1 MAHYCP
7 GLEDK
12 PSICLQCHMDM
23 VVEKNDDVQI
33 NFETDPL
40 TPRIVDNKWLMATGT
55 SLGAD
60 DGIGV
65 ATCFAILADPS
76 LKHGPLEVLITR
88 DEETGMFGA
97 LELEPGLLRSPYLIN
112 VDSEEENALCIG
124 CAGGFTVDCTLPVT
138 RSADPK
144 TAVLRVTLNDSTR
157 QFITEK
163 AGTRI
168 STEGN
173 TVRYEAREES
183 ETTEMHTLLI
193 PRGGEFHMELAD
205 GTQVWLNSESKLT
218 YPARFTGGTREVAM
232 EGEVCFQVAKNEAQP
247 FIVRTGGMAVTV
259 LGTVF
264 NVDAYPDNGRIAT
277 TLVEGKV
284 EIQAGDEKQTLLPDQ
299 QAVLEKGKGI
309 EVKKVYAEDYIS
321 WIGGVFHFTEA
332 SLEEIMQKLSRWY
345 NFEFFFAN
353 ADVKD
358 AHFTLN
364 IRRYENVSD
373 ILSKIEK
380 TGRAHFNINR
390 RTVVVSE

>member
-144 TAVLRVTLNDSTR
+144 TAVLRITLNDFRGGHSGCDIDAGRANPLHVMGRLLTAVNPAIR
-157 QFITEK
+157 VVSIQCGTADNAIPRKCIVEIAVNPDESQQVQSEISRGFDAFRREFQRTEPAAK
-163 AGTRI
+163 LEIEAKPLGETVDETPIDGDASRRLLHFLNVCPFGVQRYSPAVKSDVETSLTCAIAQSSPREVGFVVSVRSSVSSQLDWTYSRLRCLADLCGMRI
-168 STEGN
+168 S
-173 TVRYEAREES
+173 
-183 ETTEMHTLLI
+183 
-193 PRGGEFHMELAD
+193 PRKAEF
-205 GTQVWLNSESKLT
+205 
-218 YPARFTGGTREVAM
+218 PRFGR
-232 EGEVCFQVAKNEAQP
+232 
-247 FIVRTGGMAVTV
+247 FIG
-259 LGTVF
+259 
-264 NVDAYPDNGRIAT
+264 
-277 TLVEGKV
+277 
-284 EIQAGDEKQTLLPDQ
+284 
-299 QAVLEKGKGI
+299 
-309 EVKKVYAEDYIS
+309 
-321 WIGGVFHFTEA
+321 
-332 SLEEIMQKLSRWY
+332 
-345 NFEFFFAN
+345 
-353 ADVKD
+353 
-358 AHFTLN
+358 
-364 IRRYENVSD
+364 
-373 ILSKIEK
+373 
-380 TGRAHFNINR
+380 
-390 RTVVVSE
+390 

>member
-1 MAHYCP
+1 
-7 GLEDK
+7 
-12 PSICLQCHMDM
+12 MDNLSKRYRIARLI
-23 VVEKNDDVQI
+23 VRQI
-33 NFETDPL
+33 IE
-40 TPRIVDNKWLMATGT
+40 
-55 SLGAD
+55 GAD
-60 DGIGV
+60 APMDKELEEWLAESEDNQREYEDIRRRLREDLRQKEENLAPAAWKKTERRLPKRRTLRRIAQWAAAACV
-65 ATCFAILADPS
+65 IFAMGAGAFLWMQAEEEVPVTVS
-76 LKHGPLEVLITR
+76 TNTKSYQAVLILG
-88 DEETGMFGA
+88 DGE
-97 LELEPGLLRSPYLIN
+97 
-112 VDSEEENALCIG
+112 
-124 CAGGFTVDCTLPVT
+124 
-138 RSADPK
+138 
-144 TAVLRVTLNDSTR
+144 RVTLNDSTR

-173 TVRYEAREES
+173 TVRYEAQEES

-247 FIVRTGGMAVTV
+247 FIVRTGGMAVKV

-380 TGRAHFNINR
+380 TGRAHFNING

>member
-1 MAHYCP
+1 
-7 GLEDK
+7 
-12 PSICLQCHMDM
+12 MDNLSKRYRIARLI
-23 VVEKNDDVQI
+23 VRQI
-33 NFETDPL
+33 IE
-40 TPRIVDNKWLMATGT
+40 
-55 SLGAD
+55 GAD
-60 DGIGV
+60 TPMD
-65 ATCFAILADPS
+65 
-76 LKHGPLEVLITR
+76 K
-88 DEETGMFGA
+88 
-97 LELEPGLLRSPYLIN
+97 ELEEWLAESEDNQREYEDIRRRLREDLRQKEENLAPAAWKKAERRLPKRRTLRRIAQWAAAAC
-112 VDSEEENALCIG
+112 VIFAMGAGAFLWMQAEEE
-124 CAGGFTVDCTLPVT
+124 LPVT
-138 RSADPK
+138 VSMNTK
-144 TAVLRVTLNDSTR
+144 SYQAVLILGDGERVTLNDSTR

-380 TGRAHFNINR
+380 TGRAHFNING

>member
-1 MAHYCP
+1 
-7 GLEDK
+7 
-12 PSICLQCHMDM
+12 MDNLSKRYRIARLI
-23 VVEKNDDVQI
+23 VRQI
-33 NFETDPL
+33 IE
-40 TPRIVDNKWLMATGT
+40 
-55 SLGAD
+55 GAD
-60 DGIGV
+60 APMDKELEEWLAASEDNQREYEDIRRRLREDLRQKEESLAPAAWKKTERRLPKRRTLRRIAQWAAAACV
-65 ATCFAILADPS
+65 IFAMGAGAFLWLQAEEEVPVTVS
-76 LKHGPLEVLITR
+76 TNTKSYQAVLILG
-88 DEETGMFGA
+88 DGE
-97 LELEPGLLRSPYLIN
+97 
-112 VDSEEENALCIG
+112 
-124 CAGGFTVDCTLPVT
+124 
-138 RSADPK
+138 
-144 TAVLRVTLNDSTR
+144 RVTLNDSTR

-173 TVRYEAREES
+173 TVRYEAQEES

-247 FIVRTGGMAVTV
+247 FIVRTGGIAVKV

-380 TGRAHFNINR
+380 TGRAHFNING

>member
-1 MAHYCP
+1 
-7 GLEDK
+7 
-12 PSICLQCHMDM
+12 MDNLSKRYRIARLI
-23 VVEKNDDVQI
+23 VRQI
-33 NFETDPL
+33 IE
-40 TPRIVDNKWLMATGT
+40 
-55 SLGAD
+55 GAD
-60 DGIGV
+60 APMDKELEEWLAESEDNQREYEDIRRRLREDLRQKEESLAPAAWKKTERRLPKRRTLRRIAQWAAAACVIFAMGTGAFLWMQAEEELP
-65 ATCFAILADPS
+65 ATVSTNTKSYQA
-76 LKHGPLEVLITR
+76 VLILG
-88 DEETGMFGA
+88 DGE
-97 LELEPGLLRSPYLIN
+97 
-112 VDSEEENALCIG
+112 
-124 CAGGFTVDCTLPVT
+124 
-138 RSADPK
+138 
-144 TAVLRVTLNDSTR
+144 RVTLNDSTR

-173 TVRYEAREES
+173 TVRYEAQEES

-380 TGRAHFNINR
+380 TGRAHFNING

>member
-1 MAHYCP
+1 
-7 GLEDK
+7 
-12 PSICLQCHMDM
+12 MDNLSKRYRIARLI
-23 VVEKNDDVQI
+23 VRQI
-33 NFETDPL
+33 IE
-40 TPRIVDNKWLMATGT
+40 
-55 SLGAD
+55 GAD
-60 DGIGV
+60 APMDKELEEWLAESEDNQREYEDIRRRLREDLRQKEESLAPAAWKKTERRLPKRRTLRRIAQWAAAACV
-65 ATCFAILADPS
+65 IFAMGAGAFLWLQAEEEVPVTVS
-76 LKHGPLEVLITR
+76 TNTKSYQAVLILG
-88 DEETGMFGA
+88 DGE
-97 LELEPGLLRSPYLIN
+97 
-112 VDSEEENALCIG
+112 
-124 CAGGFTVDCTLPVT
+124 
-138 RSADPK
+138 
-144 TAVLRVTLNDSTR
+144 RVTLNDSTR

-173 TVRYEAREES
+173 TVRYEAQEES

-247 FIVRTGGMAVTV
+247 FIVRTGEMAVTV

-380 TGRAHFNINR
+380 TGRAHFNING

>member
-1 MAHYCP
+1 MDNLSKRYRIARLIVRQIIEGANAP
-7 GLEDK
+7 MDKELEEWLAESEDNQREYEDIRRRLREDLRQK
-12 PSICLQCHMDM
+12 EESLAPAAWKKTERRLP
-23 VVEKNDDVQI
+23 KRR
-33 NFETDPL
+33 TL
-40 TPRIVDNKWLMATGT
+40 RRIAQWAAAACVIFAMGAGAFLWMQAEEELPATVSMNT
-55 SLGAD
+55 KSYQA
-60 DGIGV
+60 
-65 ATCFAILADPS
+65 
-76 LKHGPLEVLITR
+76 VLILG
-88 DEETGMFGA
+88 DGE
-97 LELEPGLLRSPYLIN
+97 
-112 VDSEEENALCIG
+112 
-124 CAGGFTVDCTLPVT
+124 
-138 RSADPK
+138 
-144 TAVLRVTLNDSTR
+144 RVTLNDSTR

-173 TVRYEAREES
+173 TVRYEAQEES

-218 YPARFTGGTREVAM
+218 YPARFMGGTREVAM

-380 TGRAHFNINR
+380 TGRAHFNING
-390 RTVVVSE
+390 RTIVVSE

>member
-1 MAHYCP
+1 
-7 GLEDK
+7 
-12 PSICLQCHMDM
+12 MDNLSKRYRIARLI
-23 VVEKNDDVQI
+23 VRQI
-33 NFETDPL
+33 IE
-40 TPRIVDNKWLMATGT
+40 
-55 SLGAD
+55 GAD
-60 DGIGV
+60 APMDKELEEWLAESEDNQREYEDIRRRLREDLRQKEESLAPAAWKKTERRLPKRRTLRRIAQWAAAACV
-65 ATCFAILADPS
+65 IFAMGAGAFLWLQAEEEVPVTVS
-76 LKHGPLEVLITR
+76 TNTKSYQAVLILG
-88 DEETGMFGA
+88 DGE
-97 LELEPGLLRSPYLIN
+97 
-112 VDSEEENALCIG
+112 
-124 CAGGFTVDCTLPVT
+124 
-138 RSADPK
+138 
-144 TAVLRVTLNDSTR
+144 RVTLNDSTR

-173 TVRYEAREES
+173 TVRYEAQEES

-247 FIVRTGGMAVTV
+247 FIVRTGGMAVKV

-380 TGRAHFNINR
+380 TGRAHFNING

>member
-1 MAHYCP
+1 
-7 GLEDK
+7 
-12 PSICLQCHMDM
+12 MDNLSKRYRIARLI
-23 VVEKNDDVQI
+23 VRQI
-33 NFETDPL
+33 IE
-40 TPRIVDNKWLMATGT
+40 
-55 SLGAD
+55 GAD
-60 DGIGV
+60 APMDKELEEWLAESEDNQREYEDIRRRLREDLRQKEENLAPAAWKKTERRLPKRRTLRRIAQWAAAACV
-65 ATCFAILADPS
+65 IFAMGAGAFLWLQAEEEVPVTVS
-76 LKHGPLEVLITR
+76 TNTKSYQAVLILG
-88 DEETGMFGA
+88 DGE
-97 LELEPGLLRSPYLIN
+97 
-112 VDSEEENALCIG
+112 
-124 CAGGFTVDCTLPVT
+124 
-138 RSADPK
+138 
-144 TAVLRVTLNDSTR
+144 RVTLNDSTR

-173 TVRYEAREES
+173 TVRYEAQEES

-247 FIVRTGGMAVTV
+247 FIVRTGGMAVKV

-380 TGRAHFNINR
+380 TGRAHFNING

>member
-1 MAHYCP
+1 
-7 GLEDK
+7 
-12 PSICLQCHMDM
+12 MDNLSKRYRIARLI
-23 VVEKNDDVQI
+23 VRQI
-33 NFETDPL
+33 IE
-40 TPRIVDNKWLMATGT
+40 
-55 SLGAD
+55 GAD
-60 DGIGV
+60 APMDKELEEWLAESEDNQREYEDIRRRLREDLRQKEESLAPAAWKKTERRLPKRRTLRRIAQWAAAACVIFAMGAGAFLWMQAEEELP
-65 ATCFAILADPS
+65 ATVSMNTKSYQA
-76 LKHGPLEVLITR
+76 VLILG
-88 DEETGMFGA
+88 DGE
-97 LELEPGLLRSPYLIN
+97 
-112 VDSEEENALCIG
+112 
-124 CAGGFTVDCTLPVT
+124 
-138 RSADPK
+138 
-144 TAVLRVTLNDSTR
+144 RVTLNDSTR

-173 TVRYEAREES
+173 TVRYEAQEES

-380 TGRAHFNINR
+380 TGRAHFNING

>member
-1 MAHYCP
+1 MDKE
-7 GLEDK
+7 LEEWLAESEDNQREYEDIRRRLREDLRQK
-12 PSICLQCHMDM
+12 EESLAPAAWKKTERRLP
-23 VVEKNDDVQI
+23 KRR
-33 NFETDPL
+33 TL
-40 TPRIVDNKWLMATGT
+40 RRIAQWAAAACVAFAMGTGAFLWMQAEEEVPVT
-55 SLGAD
+55 VSTNTKSYQA
-60 DGIGV
+60 
-65 ATCFAILADPS
+65 
-76 LKHGPLEVLITR
+76 VLILG
-88 DEETGMFGA
+88 DGE
-97 LELEPGLLRSPYLIN
+97 
-112 VDSEEENALCIG
+112 
-124 CAGGFTVDCTLPVT
+124 
-138 RSADPK
+138 
-144 TAVLRVTLNDSTR
+144 RVTLNDSTR

-173 TVRYEAREES
+173 TVRYEAQEES

-247 FIVRTGGMAVTV
+247 FIVRTGGMAVKV

-309 EVKKVYAEDYIS
+309 EVRKVYAEDYIS

-380 TGRAHFNINR
+380 TGRAHFNING

>member
-1 MAHYCP
+1 
-7 GLEDK
+7 
-12 PSICLQCHMDM
+12 MDNLSKRYRIARLI
-23 VVEKNDDVQI
+23 VRQI
-33 NFETDPL
+33 IE
-40 TPRIVDNKWLMATGT
+40 
-55 SLGAD
+55 GAD
-60 DGIGV
+60 APMDKELEEWLAESEDNQREYEDIRRRLREDLRQKEENLAPAAWKKTERRLPKRRTLRRIAQWAAAACVIFAMGAGAFLWMQAEEELP
-65 ATCFAILADPS
+65 ATVSMNTKSYQA
-76 LKHGPLEVLITR
+76 VLILG
-88 DEETGMFGA
+88 DGE
-97 LELEPGLLRSPYLIN
+97 
-112 VDSEEENALCIG
+112 
-124 CAGGFTVDCTLPVT
+124 
-138 RSADPK
+138 
-144 TAVLRVTLNDSTR
+144 RVTLNDSTR

-173 TVRYEAREES
+173 TVRYEAQEES

-380 TGRAHFNINR
+380 TGRAHFNING

>member
-1 MAHYCP
+1 
-7 GLEDK
+7 
-12 PSICLQCHMDM
+12 MDNLSKRYRIARLI
-23 VVEKNDDVQI
+23 VRQI
-33 NFETDPL
+33 IE
-40 TPRIVDNKWLMATGT
+40 
-55 SLGAD
+55 GAD
-60 DGIGV
+60 APMDKELEEWLAESEDNQREYEDIRRRLREELRQKKESLAPAAWKKTERRLPKRRTLRRIAQWAAAACV
-65 ATCFAILADPS
+65 IFAMGAGAFLWMQAEEEVPVTVS
-76 LKHGPLEVLITR
+76 TNTKSYQAVLILG
-88 DEETGMFGA
+88 DGE
-97 LELEPGLLRSPYLIN
+97 
-112 VDSEEENALCIG
+112 
-124 CAGGFTVDCTLPVT
+124 
-138 RSADPK
+138 
-144 TAVLRVTLNDSTR
+144 RVTLNDSTR

-173 TVRYEAREES
+173 TVRYEAQEES

-218 YPARFTGGTREVAM
+218 YPARFTGRTREVAM

-247 FIVRTGGMAVTV
+247 FIVRTGGMAVKV

-284 EIQAGDEKQTLLPDQ
+284 EIQAEDEKQTLLPDQ

-380 TGRAHFNINR
+380 TGRAHFNING

>member
-1 MAHYCP
+1 
-7 GLEDK
+7 
-12 PSICLQCHMDM
+12 MDNLSKRYRIARLI
-23 VVEKNDDVQI
+23 VRQI
-33 NFETDPL
+33 IE
-40 TPRIVDNKWLMATGT
+40 
-55 SLGAD
+55 GAD
-60 DGIGV
+60 TPMDKELEEWLAESEDNQREYEDIRRRLREDLRQKEESLAPAAWKKTERRLPKRRTLRRIAQWAAAACV
-65 ATCFAILADPS
+65 IFAMGAGAFLWMQAEEEVPVTVS
-76 LKHGPLEVLITR
+76 TNTKSYQAVLILG
-88 DEETGMFGA
+88 DGE
-97 LELEPGLLRSPYLIN
+97 
-112 VDSEEENALCIG
+112 
-124 CAGGFTVDCTLPVT
+124 
-138 RSADPK
+138 
-144 TAVLRVTLNDSTR
+144 RVTLNDSTR

-173 TVRYEAREES
+173 TVRYEAQEES

-380 TGRAHFNINR
+380 TGRAHFNING

>member
-1 MAHYCP
+1 
-7 GLEDK
+7 
-12 PSICLQCHMDM
+12 MDNLSKRYRIARLI
-23 VVEKNDDVQI
+23 VRQI
-33 NFETDPL
+33 IE
-40 TPRIVDNKWLMATGT
+40 
-55 SLGAD
+55 GAD
-60 DGIGV
+60 APMDKELEEWLAESEDNQREYEDIRRRLREDLRQKEESLAPAAWKKTERRLPKRRTLRRIAQWTAAACV
-65 ATCFAILADPS
+65 AFAMGAGAFLWMQAEEELPATVS
-76 LKHGPLEVLITR
+76 TNTKSYQAVLILG
-88 DEETGMFGA
+88 DGE
-97 LELEPGLLRSPYLIN
+97 
-112 VDSEEENALCIG
+112 
-124 CAGGFTVDCTLPVT
+124 
-138 RSADPK
+138 
-144 TAVLRVTLNDSTR
+144 RVTLNDSTR

-173 TVRYEAREES
+173 TVRYEAQEES

-380 TGRAHFNINR
+380 TGRAHFNING

>member
-1 MAHYCP
+1 
-7 GLEDK
+7 
-12 PSICLQCHMDM
+12 MDNLSKRYRIARLI
-23 VVEKNDDVQI
+23 VRQI
-33 NFETDPL
+33 IE
-40 TPRIVDNKWLMATGT
+40 
-55 SLGAD
+55 GAD
-60 DGIGV
+60 APMDKELEEWLAESEDNQREYEDIRRRLREDLRQKEESLAPAAWKKTERRLPKRRTLRRIAQWAAAACV
-65 ATCFAILADPS
+65 AFAMGAGAFLWMQAEEEVPVTVS
-76 LKHGPLEVLITR
+76 TNTKSYQAVLILG
-88 DEETGMFGA
+88 DGE
-97 LELEPGLLRSPYLIN
+97 
-112 VDSEEENALCIG
+112 
-124 CAGGFTVDCTLPVT
+124 
-138 RSADPK
+138 
-144 TAVLRVTLNDSTR
+144 RVTLNDSTR

-173 TVRYEAREES
+173 TVRYEAQEES

-247 FIVRTGGMAVTV
+247 FIVRTGGMAVKV

-299 QAVLEKGKGI
+299 QAILEKGKGI

-380 TGRAHFNINR
+380 TGRAHFNING

>member
-1 MAHYCP
+1 
-7 GLEDK
+7 
-12 PSICLQCHMDM
+12 MDNLSKRYRIARLI
-23 VVEKNDDVQI
+23 VRQI
-33 NFETDPL
+33 IE
-40 TPRIVDNKWLMATGT
+40 
-55 SLGAD
+55 GAD
-60 DGIGV
+60 TPMDKELEEWLAESEDNQREYEDIRRRLREELRQKKESLAPAAWKKTERRLPKRRTLRRIAQWAAAACV
-65 ATCFAILADPS
+65 IFAMGAGAFLWMQAEEEVPVTVS
-76 LKHGPLEVLITR
+76 TNTKSYQAVLILG
-88 DEETGMFGA
+88 DGE
-97 LELEPGLLRSPYLIN
+97 
-112 VDSEEENALCIG
+112 
-124 CAGGFTVDCTLPVT
+124 
-138 RSADPK
+138 
-144 TAVLRVTLNDSTR
+144 RVTLNDSTR

-173 TVRYEAREES
+173 TVRYEAQEES

-218 YPARFTGGTREVAM
+218 YPARFTGRTREVAM

-247 FIVRTGGMAVTV
+247 FIVRTGGMAVKV

-380 TGRAHFNINR
+380 TGRAHFNING

>member
-1 MAHYCP
+1 
-7 GLEDK
+7 
-12 PSICLQCHMDM
+12 MDNLSKRYRIARLI
-23 VVEKNDDVQI
+23 VRQI
-33 NFETDPL
+33 IE
-40 TPRIVDNKWLMATGT
+40 
-55 SLGAD
+55 GAD
-60 DGIGV
+60 TPMDKELEEWLAESEDNQREYEDIRRRLREELRQKKESLAPAAWKKTERRLPKRRTLRRIAQWAAAACV
-65 ATCFAILADPS
+65 IFAMGAGAFLWMQAEEEVPVTVS
-76 LKHGPLEVLITR
+76 TNTKSYQAVLILG
-88 DEETGMFGA
+88 DGE
-97 LELEPGLLRSPYLIN
+97 
-112 VDSEEENALCIG
+112 
-124 CAGGFTVDCTLPVT
+124 
-138 RSADPK
+138 
-144 TAVLRVTLNDSTR
+144 RVTLNDSTR

-173 TVRYEAREES
+173 TVRYEAQEES

-218 YPARFTGGTREVAM
+218 YPARFTGRTREVAM

-247 FIVRTGGMAVTV
+247 FIVRTGGMAVKV

-284 EIQAGDEKQTLLPDQ
+284 EIQAEDEKQTLLPDQ

-380 TGRAHFNINR
+380 TGRAHFNING

>member
-1 MAHYCP
+1 MDNLSKRYRIARLIVRQIIEGADAP
-7 GLEDK
+7 MDKELEEWLAESEDNQREYEDIRRRLREDLRQK
-12 PSICLQCHMDM
+12 EESLAPAAWKKTERRLP
-23 VVEKNDDVQI
+23 KRR
-33 NFETDPL
+33 TL
-40 TPRIVDNKWLMATGT
+40 RRIAQWAAAACVAFAMGT
-55 SLGAD
+55 SAFLWMQAEEELP
-60 DGIGV
+60 
-65 ATCFAILADPS
+65 ATVSTNTKSYQA
-76 LKHGPLEVLITR
+76 VLILG
-88 DEETGMFGA
+88 DGE
-97 LELEPGLLRSPYLIN
+97 
-112 VDSEEENALCIG
+112 
-124 CAGGFTVDCTLPVT
+124 
-138 RSADPK
+138 
-144 TAVLRVTLNDSTR
+144 RVTLNDSTR

-173 TVRYEAREES
+173 TVRYEAQEES

-247 FIVRTGGMAVTV
+247 FIVRTGGMAVKV

-380 TGRAHFNINR
+380 TGRAHFNING

>member
-1 MAHYCP
+1 
-7 GLEDK
+7 
-12 PSICLQCHMDM
+12 MDNLSKRYRIARLI
-23 VVEKNDDVQI
+23 VRQI
-33 NFETDPL
+33 IE
-40 TPRIVDNKWLMATGT
+40 
-55 SLGAD
+55 GAD
-60 DGIGV
+60 APMDKELEEWLAESEDNQREYEDIRRRLREDLRQKEESLAPAAWKKTERRLPKRRTLRRIAQWAAAACV
-65 ATCFAILADPS
+65 AFAMGTGAFLWMQAEEELPATVS
-76 LKHGPLEVLITR
+76 TNTKSYQAVLILG
-88 DEETGMFGA
+88 DGE
-97 LELEPGLLRSPYLIN
+97 
-112 VDSEEENALCIG
+112 
-124 CAGGFTVDCTLPVT
+124 
-138 RSADPK
+138 
-144 TAVLRVTLNDSTR
+144 RVTLNDSTR

-173 TVRYEAREES
+173 TVRYEAQEES

-247 FIVRTGGMAVTV
+247 FIVRTGGMAVKV

-380 TGRAHFNINR
+380 TGRAHFNING

>member
-1 MAHYCP
+1 
-7 GLEDK
+7 
-12 PSICLQCHMDM
+12 MDNLSKRYRIARLI
-23 VVEKNDDVQI
+23 VRQI
-33 NFETDPL
+33 IE
-40 TPRIVDNKWLMATGT
+40 
-55 SLGAD
+55 GAD
-60 DGIGV
+60 APMDKELEEWLAESEDNQREYEDIRRRLREDLRQKEENLAPAAWKKTERRLPKRRTLRRIAQWAAAACV
-65 ATCFAILADPS
+65 IFAMGAGAFLWLQAEEEVPVTVS
-76 LKHGPLEVLITR
+76 TNTKSYQAVLILG
-88 DEETGMFGA
+88 DGE
-97 LELEPGLLRSPYLIN
+97 
-112 VDSEEENALCIG
+112 
-124 CAGGFTVDCTLPVT
+124 
-138 RSADPK
+138 
-144 TAVLRVTLNDSTR
+144 RVTLNDSTR

-173 TVRYEAREES
+173 TVRYEAQEES

-247 FIVRTGGMAVTV
+247 FIVRTGGIAVKV

-380 TGRAHFNINR
+380 TGRAHFNING

>member
-1 MAHYCP
+1 
-7 GLEDK
+7 
-12 PSICLQCHMDM
+12 MDNLSKRYRIARLI
-23 VVEKNDDVQI
+23 VRQI
-33 NFETDPL
+33 IE
-40 TPRIVDNKWLMATGT
+40 
-55 SLGAD
+55 GAD
-60 DGIGV
+60 APMDKELEEWLAESEDNQREYEDIRRRLREDLRQKEESLAPAAWKKTERRLPKRRTLRRIAQWAAAACV
-65 ATCFAILADPS
+65 AFAMGTGAFLWMQAEEELPATVS
-76 LKHGPLEVLITR
+76 TNTKSYQAVLILG
-88 DEETGMFGA
+88 DGE
-97 LELEPGLLRSPYLIN
+97 
-112 VDSEEENALCIG
+112 
-124 CAGGFTVDCTLPVT
+124 
-138 RSADPK
+138 
-144 TAVLRVTLNDSTR
+144 RVTLNDSTR

-173 TVRYEAREES
+173 TVRYEAQEES

-259 LGTVF
+259 LGTV
-264 NVDAYPDNGRIAT
+264 
-277 TLVEGKV
+277 
-284 EIQAGDEKQTLLPDQ
+284 DEKQTLLPDQ

-380 TGRAHFNINR
+380 TGRAHFNING

>member
-1 MAHYCP
+1 
-7 GLEDK
+7 
-12 PSICLQCHMDM
+12 MDNLSKRYRIARLI
-23 VVEKNDDVQI
+23 VRQI
-33 NFETDPL
+33 IE
-40 TPRIVDNKWLMATGT
+40 
-55 SLGAD
+55 GAD
-60 DGIGV
+60 TPMDKELEEWLAESEDNQREYEDIRRRLREELRQKKESLAPAAWKKTERRLPKRRTLRRIAQWAAAACVIFAMGAGAFLWMQAEEELP
-65 ATCFAILADPS
+65 ATVSTNTKSYQA
-76 LKHGPLEVLITR
+76 VLILG
-88 DEETGMFGA
+88 DGE
-97 LELEPGLLRSPYLIN
+97 
-112 VDSEEENALCIG
+112 
-124 CAGGFTVDCTLPVT
+124 
-138 RSADPK
+138 
-144 TAVLRVTLNDSTR
+144 RVTLNDSTR

-173 TVRYEAREES
+173 TVRYEAQEES

-247 FIVRTGGMAVTV
+247 FIVRTGGMAVKV

-309 EVKKVYAEDYIS
+309 EVRKVYAEDYIS

-380 TGRAHFNINR
+380 TGRAHFNING

>member
-1 MAHYCP
+1 MDNLSKRYRIARLIVRQIIEGADTP
-7 GLEDK
+7 MDKELEDWLAESEDNQREYEDIRRRLREELRQK
-12 PSICLQCHMDM
+12 KESLAPAAWKKTERRLP
-23 VVEKNDDVQI
+23 KRR
-33 NFETDPL
+33 TL
-40 TPRIVDNKWLMATGT
+40 RRIAQWAAAACVAFAMGTGAFLWMQAEEELPATVST
-55 SLGAD
+55 NTKSYQA
-60 DGIGV
+60 
-65 ATCFAILADPS
+65 
-76 LKHGPLEVLITR
+76 VLILG
-88 DEETGMFGA
+88 DGE
-97 LELEPGLLRSPYLIN
+97 
-112 VDSEEENALCIG
+112 
-124 CAGGFTVDCTLPVT
+124 
-138 RSADPK
+138 
-144 TAVLRVTLNDSTR
+144 RVTLNDSTR

-173 TVRYEAREES
+173 TVRYEAQEES

-218 YPARFTGGTREVAM
+218 YPARFTGRTREVAM

-247 FIVRTGGMAVTV
+247 FIVRTGGMAVKV

-284 EIQAGDEKQTLLPDQ
+284 EIQAEDEKQTLLPDQ

-380 TGRAHFNINR
+380 TGRAHFNING

>member
-1 MAHYCP
+1 
-7 GLEDK
+7 
-12 PSICLQCHMDM
+12 MDNLSKRYRIARLI
-23 VVEKNDDVQI
+23 VRQI
-33 NFETDPL
+33 IE
-40 TPRIVDNKWLMATGT
+40 
-55 SLGAD
+55 GAD
-60 DGIGV
+60 TPMDKELEEWLAESEDNQREYEDIRRRLREELRQKKESLAPAAWKKTERRLPKRRTLRRIAQWAAAACV
-65 ATCFAILADPS
+65 IFAMGAGAFLWMQAEEEVPVTVS
-76 LKHGPLEVLITR
+76 TNTKSYQAVLILG
-88 DEETGMFGA
+88 DGE
-97 LELEPGLLRSPYLIN
+97 
-112 VDSEEENALCIG
+112 
-124 CAGGFTVDCTLPVT
+124 
-138 RSADPK
+138 
-144 TAVLRVTLNDSTR
+144 RVTLNDSTR

-173 TVRYEAREES
+173 TVRYEAQEES

-218 YPARFTGGTREVAM
+218 YPARFTGRTREVAM

-247 FIVRTGGMAVTV
+247 FIVRTGGMAVKV

-284 EIQAGDEKQTLLPDQ
+284 EIQAEDEKQTLLPDQ

-380 TGRAHFNINR
+380 TGRAHFNING
-390 RTVVVSE
+390 RTVVASE

>member
-1 MAHYCP
+1 
-7 GLEDK
+7 
-12 PSICLQCHMDM
+12 MDNLSKRYRIARLI
-23 VVEKNDDVQI
+23 VRQI
-33 NFETDPL
+33 IE
-40 TPRIVDNKWLMATGT
+40 
-55 SLGAD
+55 GAD
-60 DGIGV
+60 APMDKELEEWLAESEDNQREYEDIRRRLREDLRQKEESLAPAAWKKTERRLPKRRTLRRIAQWAAAACV
-65 ATCFAILADPS
+65 IFAMGAGAFLWMQAEEEVPVTVS
-76 LKHGPLEVLITR
+76 TNTKSYQAVLILG
-88 DEETGMFGA
+88 DGE
-97 LELEPGLLRSPYLIN
+97 
-112 VDSEEENALCIG
+112 
-124 CAGGFTVDCTLPVT
+124 
-138 RSADPK
+138 
-144 TAVLRVTLNDSTR
+144 RVTLNDSTR

-173 TVRYEAREES
+173 TVRYEAQEES

-380 TGRAHFNINR
+380 TGRAHFNING

>member
-1 MAHYCP
+1 
-7 GLEDK
+7 
-12 PSICLQCHMDM
+12 MDNLSKRYRIARLI
-23 VVEKNDDVQI
+23 VRQI
-33 NFETDPL
+33 IE
-40 TPRIVDNKWLMATGT
+40 
-55 SLGAD
+55 GAD
-60 DGIGV
+60 TPMDKELEEWLAESEDNQREYEDIRRRLREDLRQKEESLAPAAWKKTERRLPKRRTLRRIAQWAAAACV
-65 ATCFAILADPS
+65 IFAMGAGAFLWMQAEEEVPVTVS
-76 LKHGPLEVLITR
+76 TNTKSYQAVLILG
-88 DEETGMFGA
+88 DGE
-97 LELEPGLLRSPYLIN
+97 
-112 VDSEEENALCIG
+112 
-124 CAGGFTVDCTLPVT
+124 
-138 RSADPK
+138 
-144 TAVLRVTLNDSTR
+144 RVTLNDSTR

-173 TVRYEAREES
+173 TVRYEAQEES

-218 YPARFTGGTREVAM
+218 YPARFTGRTREVAM

-247 FIVRTGGMAVTV
+247 FIVRTGGMAVKV

-284 EIQAGDEKQTLLPDQ
+284 EIQAEDEKQTLLPDQ

-380 TGRAHFNINR
+380 TGRAHFNING

>member
-1 MAHYCP
+1 
-7 GLEDK
+7 
-12 PSICLQCHMDM
+12 MDNLSKRYRIARLI
-23 VVEKNDDVQI
+23 VRQI
-33 NFETDPL
+33 IE
-40 TPRIVDNKWLMATGT
+40 
-55 SLGAD
+55 GAD
-60 DGIGV
+60 APMDKELEEWLAESEDNQREYEDIRRRLREDLRQKEESLAPAAWKKTERRLPKRRTLRRIAQWAAAACVIFAMGAGAFLWMQAEEELP
-65 ATCFAILADPS
+65 ATVSTNTKSYQA
-76 LKHGPLEVLITR
+76 VLILG
-88 DEETGMFGA
+88 DGE
-97 LELEPGLLRSPYLIN
+97 
-112 VDSEEENALCIG
+112 
-124 CAGGFTVDCTLPVT
+124 
-138 RSADPK
+138 
-144 TAVLRVTLNDSTR
+144 RVTLNDSTR

-173 TVRYEAREES
+173 TVRYEAQEES

-247 FIVRTGGMAVTV
+247 FIVRTGGMAVKV

-380 TGRAHFNINR
+380 TGRAHFNING

>member
-1 MAHYCP
+1 
-7 GLEDK
+7 
-12 PSICLQCHMDM
+12 MDNLSKRYRIARLI
-23 VVEKNDDVQI
+23 VRQI
-33 NFETDPL
+33 IE
-40 TPRIVDNKWLMATGT
+40 
-55 SLGAD
+55 GAD
-60 DGIGV
+60 APMDKELEEWLAESEDNQREYEDIRRRLREELRQKKESLAPAAWKKTERRLPKRRTLRRIAQWAAAACV
-65 ATCFAILADPS
+65 IFAMGAGAFLWLQAEEEVPVTVS
-76 LKHGPLEVLITR
+76 TNTKSYQAVLILG
-88 DEETGMFGA
+88 DGE
-97 LELEPGLLRSPYLIN
+97 
-112 VDSEEENALCIG
+112 
-124 CAGGFTVDCTLPVT
+124 
-138 RSADPK
+138 
-144 TAVLRVTLNDSTR
+144 RVTLNDSTR

-173 TVRYEAREES
+173 TVRYEAQEES

-218 YPARFTGGTREVAM
+218 YPARFTGRTREVAM

-247 FIVRTGGMAVTV
+247 FIVRTGGMAVKV

-284 EIQAGDEKQTLLPDQ
+284 EIQAEDEKQTLLPDQ

-380 TGRAHFNINR
+380 TGRAHFNING

>member
-1 MAHYCP
+1 MDKE
-7 GLEDK
+7 LEEWLAESEDNQREYEDIRRRLREDLRQK
-12 PSICLQCHMDM
+12 EESLAPAAWKKTERRLP
-23 VVEKNDDVQI
+23 KRR
-33 NFETDPL
+33 TL
-40 TPRIVDNKWLMATGT
+40 RRIAQWAAAACVIFAMGTGAFLWMQAEEELPATVST
-55 SLGAD
+55 NTKSYQA
-60 DGIGV
+60 
-65 ATCFAILADPS
+65 
-76 LKHGPLEVLITR
+76 VLILG
-88 DEETGMFGA
+88 DGE
-97 LELEPGLLRSPYLIN
+97 
-112 VDSEEENALCIG
+112 
-124 CAGGFTVDCTLPVT
+124 
-138 RSADPK
+138 
-144 TAVLRVTLNDSTR
+144 RVTLNDSTR

-173 TVRYEAREES
+173 TVRYEAQEES

-232 EGEVCFQVAKNEAQP
+232 EGEICFQVAKNEAQP

-264 NVDAYPDNGRIAT
+264 NIDAYPDNGRIAT

-299 QAVLEKGKGI
+299 QAILEKGKGI

-380 TGRAHFNINR
+380 TGRAHFNING

>member
-1 MAHYCP
+1 
-7 GLEDK
+7 
-12 PSICLQCHMDM
+12 MDNLSKRYRIARLI
-23 VVEKNDDVQI
+23 VRQI
-33 NFETDPL
+33 IE
-40 TPRIVDNKWLMATGT
+40 
-55 SLGAD
+55 GAD
-60 DGIGV
+60 APMDKELEEWLAESEDNQREYEDIRRRLREDLRQKEESLAPAAWKKTERRLPKRRTLRRIAQWAAAACVIFAMGAGAFLWMQAEEELP
-65 ATCFAILADPS
+65 ATVSMNTKSYQA
-76 LKHGPLEVLITR
+76 VLILG
-88 DEETGMFGA
+88 DGE
-97 LELEPGLLRSPYLIN
+97 
-112 VDSEEENALCIG
+112 
-124 CAGGFTVDCTLPVT
+124 
-138 RSADPK
+138 
-144 TAVLRVTLNDSTR
+144 RVTLNDSTR

-173 TVRYEAREES
+173 TVRYEAQEES

-218 YPARFTGGTREVAM
+218 YPARFMGGTREVAM

-247 FIVRTGGMAVTV
+247 FIVRTGGIAVKV

-380 TGRAHFNINR
+380 TGRAHFNING

>member
-1 MAHYCP
+1 
-7 GLEDK
+7 
-12 PSICLQCHMDM
+12 MDNLSKRYRIARLI
-23 VVEKNDDVQI
+23 VRQI
-33 NFETDPL
+33 IE
-40 TPRIVDNKWLMATGT
+40 
-55 SLGAD
+55 GAD
-60 DGIGV
+60 APMDKELEEWLAESEDNQREYEDIRRRLREDLRQKEESLAPAAWKKTERRLPKRRTLRRIAQWAAAACV
-65 ATCFAILADPS
+65 IFAMGAGAFLWMQAEEEVPVTVS
-76 LKHGPLEVLITR
+76 TNTKSYQAVLILG
-88 DEETGMFGA
+88 DGE
-97 LELEPGLLRSPYLIN
+97 
-112 VDSEEENALCIG
+112 
-124 CAGGFTVDCTLPVT
+124 
-138 RSADPK
+138 
-144 TAVLRVTLNDSTR
+144 RVTLNDSTR

-173 TVRYEAREES
+173 TVRYEAQEES

-218 YPARFTGGTREVAM
+218 YPARFTGRTREVAM

-380 TGRAHFNINR
+380 TGRAHFNING

>member
-1 MAHYCP
+1 
-7 GLEDK
+7 
-12 PSICLQCHMDM
+12 MDNLSKRYRIARLI
-23 VVEKNDDVQI
+23 VRQI
-33 NFETDPL
+33 IE
-40 TPRIVDNKWLMATGT
+40 
-55 SLGAD
+55 GAD
-60 DGIGV
+60 APMDKELEEWLAESEDNQREYEDIRRRLREDLRQKEESLAPAAWKKTECRLPKRRTLRRIAQWAAAACV
-65 ATCFAILADPS
+65 AFAMGTGAFLWMQAEEELPATVS
-76 LKHGPLEVLITR
+76 TNTKSYQAVLILG
-88 DEETGMFGA
+88 DGE
-97 LELEPGLLRSPYLIN
+97 
-112 VDSEEENALCIG
+112 
-124 CAGGFTVDCTLPVT
+124 
-138 RSADPK
+138 
-144 TAVLRVTLNDSTR
+144 RVTLNDSTR

-173 TVRYEAREES
+173 TVRYEAQEES

-264 NVDAYPDNGRIAT
+264 NIDAYPDNGRIAT

-309 EVKKVYAEDYIS
+309 EVRKVYAEDYIS

-380 TGRAHFNINR
+380 TGRAHFNING

>member
-1 MAHYCP
+1 
-7 GLEDK
+7 
-12 PSICLQCHMDM
+12 MDNLSKRYRIARLI
-23 VVEKNDDVQI
+23 VRQI
-33 NFETDPL
+33 IE
-40 TPRIVDNKWLMATGT
+40 
-55 SLGAD
+55 GAD
-60 DGIGV
+60 APMDKELEEWLAESEDNQREYEDIRRRLREDLRQKEESLAPAAWKKTERRLPKRRTLRRIAQWAAAACV
-65 ATCFAILADPS
+65 AFAMGTGAFLWMQAEEELPATVS
-76 LKHGPLEVLITR
+76 TNTKSYQAVLILG
-88 DEETGMFGA
+88 DGE
-97 LELEPGLLRSPYLIN
+97 
-112 VDSEEENALCIG
+112 
-124 CAGGFTVDCTLPVT
+124 
-138 RSADPK
+138 
-144 TAVLRVTLNDSTR
+144 RVTLNDSTR

-173 TVRYEAREES
+173 TVRYEAQEES

-247 FIVRTGGMAVTV
+247 FIVRTGGMAVKV

-284 EIQAGDEKQTLLPDQ
+284 EIQAGGEKQTLLPDQ

-380 TGRAHFNINR
+380 TGRAHFNING

>member
-1 MAHYCP
+1 
-7 GLEDK
+7 
-12 PSICLQCHMDM
+12 MDNLSKRYRIARLI
-23 VVEKNDDVQI
+23 VRQI
-33 NFETDPL
+33 IE
-40 TPRIVDNKWLMATGT
+40 
-55 SLGAD
+55 GAD
-60 DGIGV
+60 APMDKELEEWLAESEDNQREYEDIRRRLREDLRQKEESLAPAAWKKTERRLPKRRTLRRIAQWAAAACVIFAMGAGAFLWMQAEEELP
-65 ATCFAILADPS
+65 ATVSMNTKSYQA
-76 LKHGPLEVLITR
+76 VLILG
-88 DEETGMFGA
+88 DGE
-97 LELEPGLLRSPYLIN
+97 
-112 VDSEEENALCIG
+112 
-124 CAGGFTVDCTLPVT
+124 
-138 RSADPK
+138 
-144 TAVLRVTLNDSTR
+144 RVTLNDSTR

-173 TVRYEAREES
+173 TVRYEAQEES

-218 YPARFTGGTREVAM
+218 YPARFMGGTREVAM

-380 TGRAHFNINR
+380 TGRAHFNING

>member
-1 MAHYCP
+1 
-7 GLEDK
+7 
-12 PSICLQCHMDM
+12 MDNLSKRYRIARLI
-23 VVEKNDDVQI
+23 VRQI
-33 NFETDPL
+33 IE
-40 TPRIVDNKWLMATGT
+40 
-55 SLGAD
+55 GAD
-60 DGIGV
+60 APMDKELEEWLAESEDNQREYEDIRRRLREDLRQKEESLAPAAWKKTERRLPKRRTLRRIAQWAAAACVIFAMGAGAFLWMQAEEELP
-65 ATCFAILADPS
+65 ATVSMNTKSYQA
-76 LKHGPLEVLITR
+76 VLILG
-88 DEETGMFGA
+88 DGE
-97 LELEPGLLRSPYLIN
+97 
-112 VDSEEENALCIG
+112 
-124 CAGGFTVDCTLPVT
+124 
-138 RSADPK
+138 
-144 TAVLRVTLNDSTR
+144 RVTLNDSTR

-173 TVRYEAREES
+173 TVRYEAQEES

-247 FIVRTGGMAVTV
+247 FIVRTGGMAVKV

-380 TGRAHFNINR
+380 TGRAHFNING

>member
-1 MAHYCP
+1 
-7 GLEDK
+7 
-12 PSICLQCHMDM
+12 MDNLSKRYRIARLI
-23 VVEKNDDVQI
+23 VRQI
-33 NFETDPL
+33 IE
-40 TPRIVDNKWLMATGT
+40 
-55 SLGAD
+55 GAD
-60 DGIGV
+60 TPMDKELEEWLAESEDNQREYEDIRRRLREDLRQKEESLAPAAWKKTERRLPKRRTLRRIAQWAAAACV
-65 ATCFAILADPS
+65 IFAMGAGAFLWMQAEEEVPVTVS
-76 LKHGPLEVLITR
+76 TNTKSYQAVLILG
-88 DEETGMFGA
+88 DGE
-97 LELEPGLLRSPYLIN
+97 
-112 VDSEEENALCIG
+112 
-124 CAGGFTVDCTLPVT
+124 
-138 RSADPK
+138 
-144 TAVLRVTLNDSTR
+144 RVTLNDSTR

-173 TVRYEAREES
+173 TVRYEAQEES

-247 FIVRTGGMAVTV
+247 FIVRTGGMAVKV

-284 EIQAGDEKQTLLPDQ
+284 EIQAEDEKQTLLPDQ

-380 TGRAHFNINR
+380 TGRAHFNING